1 MVFVNKHAPAKRVEM
16 FFMVKKRPTK
26 ARFRFYESGRDL
38 DSWENLFSCK
48 QILAIEFFNRV
59 ILYDE
64 ILFKCSPHFAG
75 MYFLHVNIPSLASL
89 F

>member
-1 MVFVNKHAPAKRVEM
+1 MILVIHLTSVFITRFNKCFSAVFKNINLNMLFVNKHAPAKRVEM

-48 QILAIEFFNRV
+48 QILAFQ
-59 ILYDE
+59 
-64 ILFKCSPHFAG
+64 
-75 MYFLHVNIPSLASL
+75 
-89 F
+89 